1 MRRRK
6 TFFVGIAV
14 LLLMLLA
21 FAVAVAYQ
29 SGQETEE
36 DKNIESELEEKT
48 DSGTFVRLIGA
59 DQVEIRISGVPE
71 AIPPRVFRLYEEVAA
86 NFDTLELQEGDQVLF
101 SYSINSQNEDVITE
115 IEKIVN

>member
-1 MRRRK
+1 MKQKK
-6 TFFVGIAV
+6 TLFVAIAV

-21 FAVAVAYQ
+21 VAVAVAYQ
-29 SGQETEE
+29 TGQETEE
-36 DKNIESELEEKT
+36 DKNIESELDVKT

-59 DQVEIRISGVPE
+59 DQVGIRISGVPE

-86 NFDTLELQEGDQVLF
+86 NFDTLELEEGDQVRF

-115 IEKIVN
+115 IEKIFN